1 MAASASNKRVQLLN
15 ELSAMGN
22 VRIYPG
28 HFFEQIEPIPD
39 DPFLQIVI
47 QKVTQRLPLGTLIA
61 INHFS
66 IEGIWV
72 SFELNSELFWV
83 VIPRTIADRPFPWH
97 WIGWGTIIAL
107 IALVASFMATERI
120 NRRLNRLIEAAESV
134 RKGLSAEKLPHDN
147 LVEFSDL
154 NIAFN
159 EMLDNLKKTSQE
171 RKFLLASVSHDIRT
185 PLTRLRI
192 ASEMLPEKSDDLKKS
207 MEEDILEINN
217 ILNQFLDFAR
227 GFEDEPKSPVNLGK
241 FLNNIQVKHL
251 RMGQK
256 FILRKR
262 NIKIDI
268 PKKLFIDLR
277 PLALQRCLDN
287 LINNAFF
294 YAKGKVVLIA
304 TLKEE
309 SFIISVVD
317 DGPGIPDKELDRLL
331 KPFERLD
338 EARGNEGGCGLGLSI
353 ADRIAKAH
361 DGKLELISN
370 KKDKGLEA
378 KITIPI
384 IRA

>member
-1 MAASASNKRVQLLN
+1 
-15 ELSAMGN
+15 
-22 VRIYPG
+22 
-28 HFFEQIEPIPD
+28 
-39 DPFLQIVI
+39 
-47 QKVTQRLPLGTLIA
+47 
-61 INHFS
+61 
-66 IEGIWV
+66 
-72 SFELNSELFWV
+72 
-83 VIPRTIADRPFPWH
+83 
-97 WIGWGTIIAL
+97 
-107 IALVASFMATERI
+107 
-120 NRRLNRLIEAAESV
+120 
-134 RKGLSAEKLPHDN
+134 
-147 LVEFSDL
+147 
-154 NIAFN
+154 
-159 EMLDNLKKTSQE
+159 
-171 RKFLLASVSHDIRT
+171 
-185 PLTRLRI
+185 
-192 ASEMLPEKSDDLKKS
+192 

-227 GFEDEPKSPVNLGK
+227 GFEDEPKIPVNLGK

-256 FILRKR
+256 FILRKK
-262 NIKIDI
+262 NIKTDI

-304 TLKEE
+304 TLEEE
-309 SFIISVVD
+309 SFTISVVD
-317 DGPGIPDKELDRLL
+317 DGPGIPDKELERLL

>member
-1 MAASASNKRVQLLN
+1 
-15 ELSAMGN
+15 LS
-22 VRIYPG
+22 P
-28 HFFEQIEPIPD
+28 
-39 DPFLQIVI
+39 
-47 QKVTQRLPLGTLIA
+47 
-61 INHFS
+61 
-66 IEGIWV
+66 
-72 SFELNSELFWV
+72 
-83 VIPRTIADRPFPWH
+83 
-97 WIGWGTIIAL
+97 
-107 IALVASFMATERI
+107 
-120 NRRLNRLIEAAESV
+120 
-134 RKGLSAEKLPHDN
+134 EKLPHDN

-154 NIAFN
+154 NVAFN
-159 EMLDNLKKTSQE
+159 EMLANLKKASQE

-192 ASEMLPEKSDDLKKS
+192 ASEMLPEKSDDLKNS

-227 GFEDEPKSPVNLGK
+227 GFEDETKIPVNLGK

-256 FILRKR
+256 FILRKK
-262 NIKIDI
+262 NIKTDI

-304 TLKEE
+304 TLEEE
-309 SFIISVVD
+309 SFTISVVD
-317 DGPGIPDKELDRLL
+317 DGPGIPDKELERLL

-353 ADRIAKAH
+353 ADRIVKAH
-361 DGKLELISN
+361 DGKLELISD